1 MSTITRIA
9 YTEIDN
15 LGAEL
20 ARESFRSGKERFVV
34 YFSESDF
41 EYTEG
46 VFKTEDEARVCY
58 NKLVADMQ
66 EGWRP

>member
-9 YTEIDN
+9 CTVADDLTAEIC
-15 LGAEL
+15 
-20 ARESFRSGKERFVV
+20 RETFRSGKERFVV
-34 YFSESDF
+34 YFCEGEF

-58 NKLVADMQ
+58 DALVKSLED
-66 EGWRP
+66 GWRP

>member
-9 YTEIDN
+9 ATIADDLTAEIC
-15 LGAEL
+15 
-20 ARESFRSGKERFVV
+20 RETFRSGKERFVV
-34 YFSESDF
+34 YFCEGEF

-46 VFKTEDEARVCY
+46 VFKTEEAARVCY
-58 NKLVADMQ
+58 DALVKSME

>member
-9 YTEIDN
+9 AFIADDLTAEI
-15 LGAEL
+15 AQET
-20 ARESFRSGKERFVV
+20 FRSGKERFVV
-34 YFSESDF
+34 YFCEGEF

-46 VFKTEDEARVCY
+46 VFKSEDEARVCY
-58 NKLVADMQ
+58 DKLVADMK

>member
-9 YTEIDN
+9 AYGLDT
-15 LGAEL
+15 LTAEL
-20 ARESFRSGKERFVV
+20 CRETFRSGKERFVV
-34 YFSESDF
+34 YFGEGEF

-46 VFKTEDEARVCY
+46 VFKTEEDARVCY
-58 NKLVADMQ
+58 DELVAAIY